1 METVKREDL
10 KSMLDHND
18 AYYLIN
24 VLAPEEFYEAHIPG
38 SYNIP
43 VADKHFIQKVEQRV
57 ADKDAK
63 VIVYC
68 ANFDCAASP
77 KAAKQLAGAGFT
89 HVVDYD
95 GGVQDWEEAGFPL
108 QSGGERG

>member
-1 METVKREDL
+1 METMKREEV
-10 KSMLDHND
+10 KSMIDHNE

-24 VLAPEEFYEAHIPG
+24 VLAPEQFNKAHIPG

-43 VADKHFIQKVEQRV
+43 VADEHFIQNVKQRI

-68 ANFDCAASP
+68 ANFNCNASP
-77 KAAKQLAGAGFT
+77 NAAKQLDDAGFND
-89 HVVDYD
+89 VVDFA
-95 GGVQDWEEAGFPL
+95 GGVQDWVEAGYPL
-108 QSGGERG
+108 QSGGERV